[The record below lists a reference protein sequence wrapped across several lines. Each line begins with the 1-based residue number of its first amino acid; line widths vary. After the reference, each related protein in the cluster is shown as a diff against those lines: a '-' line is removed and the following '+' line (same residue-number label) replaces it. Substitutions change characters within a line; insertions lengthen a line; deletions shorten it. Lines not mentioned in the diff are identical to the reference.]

1 MTEQIATA
9 NGGRR
14 TGGRARL
21 SRERI
26 IASAQELAA
35 RPGVDGL
42 SIRDLGRELGVDPS
56 AIYRHFTS
64 KNDLMTALVDAQ
76 AVETLARVDTDP
88 ARDWRD
94 VLTDIAEVGLE
105 IRLRYPVIGADAAA
119 ILTESTDIIEA
130 ILAAFSRGGLRD
142 DRLVEFYTLYAS
154 YVLSFSGSIARS
166 RIEYG
171 EEQAD
176 RAWAEDVRV
185 ASDDTHPT
193 ASRHRERILALG
205 DVEVYRVGVR
215 LILEAAAA
223 AARSDAA

>member
-1 MTEQIATA
+1 
-9 NGGRR
+9 
-14 TGGRARL
+14 L
-21 SRERI
+21 SRESI
-26 IASAQELAA
+26 MACAQELAA
-35 RPGVDGL
+35 RPEVGTL

-56 AIYRHFTS
+56 SIYRHFQN
-64 KNDLMTALVDAQ
+64 KNDLMTALVEAQ

-94 VLTDIAEVGLE
+94 VLMDIAEVGLE

-119 ILTESTDIIEA
+119 IVTESTDIIEA
-130 ILAAFSRGGLRD
+130 ILAAFSRAGLQK

-171 EEQAD
+171 DEIAD
-176 RAWAEDVRV
+176 RAWAEDVRA
-185 ASDDTHPT
+185 ASDATHPT
-193 ASRHRERILALG
+193 ASRHRERILVLG
-205 DVEVYRVGVR
+205 DVDVYRVGVR

-223 AARSDAA
+223 AAARSEGA